1 MPRLSLS
8 GLSVILSALLLATSL
23 PAPAQEFPARPVT
36 IIAAGAPGLPVDI
49 ISRTLSPAMA
59 QNLGQPVVVEN
70 KLGAGSLIGYEFA
83 AKRPPDGYTI
93 AVVSVVQLA
102 SLPASTKDLRFDPLK
117 DLPPFIGIGDAK
129 VVLTAT
135 QANVPWKS
143 FREMVGYYKANP
155 GKLNFGVSAPNTV
168 LLAHALMKDVG
179 IEGILVPYSNATP
192 LIADMIA
199 GTNHMVWVGE
209 TAVPAIAARVQLL
222 GISGGRRSTLFPN
235 TPTFAEL
242 GLPHIPGLGYSVNAP
257 SGTPGPVL
265 ARLNRAVAMAIDQ
278 PEVKSRLAQ
287 LQVDVQVTSA
297 EVANRDLQAQAR
309 LFSDVA
315 VRVGYVPQ

>member
-1 MPRLSLS
+1 VPRLSLT
-8 GLSVILSALLLATSL
+8 GLSAILPALLLTAAL
-23 PAPAQEFPARPVT
+23 PVGAQEFPTRPIT

-59 QNLGQPVVVEN
+59 QNLGQSVVVEN
-70 KLGAGSLIGYEFA
+70 KLGAGSLIGYEYA

-135 QANVPWKS
+135 QANVPWKG
-143 FREMVGYYKANP
+143 FREMVTFYKANP

-168 LLAHALMKDVG
+168 LLAHSLMKDVG
-179 IEGILVPYSNATP
+179 IEGVVVPYSNATP

-222 GISGGRRSTLFPN
+222 GISGNRRSTQFPN
-235 TPTFAEL
+235 TPTFTEL

-257 SGTPGPVL
+257 SGTPAAVL
-265 ARLNRAVAMAIDQ
+265 ARLNRAVAFAIDQ
-278 PEVKSRLAQ
+278 PEVKARLTQ
-287 LQVDVQVTSA
+287 LQVDVQVTGA
-297 EVANRDLQAQAR
+297 EAANRDLLAQAR

-315 VRVGYVPQ
+315 ARVGYVPQ